1 MKISPVTGPGVIP
14 PNGTPEHVR
23 TAKAIAAFSK
33 GSSSYDRNTA
43 SAQSQ
48 TSGAPPV
55 NQNAISAED
64 VVKEPV
70 EQHSEEVLESVASSE
85 ETPAETPKEEVKPE
99 QDPALSRQFA
109 QLARQERA
117 LRAQKQ
123 QWQTEVKAKEA
134 ALAVERATLTQSTQ
148 KPDLSNY
155 VSLDDVK
162 RNAWGILAKAGVSYD
177 DITQQAI
184 NQQAVNPQVQA
195 HIDALEAKIA
205 KLQET
210 TDNGAK
216 SYAEQQ
222 QNNYQAAVRQIE
234 MDVVSLVKSD
244 PIAYEAIAKTGK
256 GSIKE
261 VVKLIEETFSK
272 DGILLS
278 AEEAAEE
285 VENYLVEQSVKTVSQ
300 IDKIKKR
307 MAQTN
312 ASSKPTDV
320 KTQPLQKQPQP
331 MKTLTNAN
339 SSTRKLSAR
348 ERALLAFKGELKS

>member
-1 MKISPVTGPGVIP
+1 MKISPVTGPGAIP

-70 EQHSEEVLESVASSE
+70 E
-85 ETPAETPKEEVKPE
+85 ETQEQPIAAEATPTETVVETTTETKPE

-134 ALAVERATLTQSTQ
+134 ALAAERATLTQSTQ

-177 DITQQAI
+177 DITQQAM

-234 MDVVSLVKSD
+234 MDVVTLVKSD

-320 KTQPLQKQPQP
+320 KTQSPQKQPQP

-339 SSTRKLSAR
+339 SSTRQLSAR